1 MLYVNKSYL
10 NIVLSHTF
18 SKQLEPV
25 NWISPPSCLEAE
37 IQIPHYSTDIQSDGG
52 ILVTVMNDTR
62 DCWHQ
67 VSWEKKGFLITAL
80 EVASSHNKEGLSLI
94 IIMCFLTPHKTSSNI
109 TATGMERHV
118 LLLA

>member
-10 NIVLSHTF
+10 NIVLTYTF

-37 IQIPHYSTDIQSDGG
+37 IQIPHYFTDILGDGG
-52 ILVTVMNDTR
+52 ILVIVMNDTR